1 MAYKGEHN
9 PSNVT
14 AEGRSRPDP
23 PGSPAWQGGRED
35 FETLWTLKG
44 HKLPPT
50 DLYDTAEIGKIS
62 RNHNRLDEAPGFC
75 E

>member
-1 MAYKGEHN
+1 MAYSGEHN
-9 PSNVT
+9 PSE
-14 AEGRSRPDP
+14 APRAGRTRPNP
-23 PGSPAWQGGRED
+23 PDNWQGGHED

-50 DLYDTAEIGKIS
+50 DLTDAAEIGKIS
-62 RNHNRLDEAPGFC
+62 RNHNRLHETPGFC

>member
-1 MAYKGEHN
+1 MAYSGAHN
-9 PSNVT
+9 PET
-14 AEGRSRPDP
+14 AARQGRTRPNPD
-23 PGSPAWQGGRED
+23 GYQGGPED
-35 FETLWTLKG
+35 FETVWTLKG

-50 DLYDTAEIGKIS
+50 DLDSAFEIAKIS